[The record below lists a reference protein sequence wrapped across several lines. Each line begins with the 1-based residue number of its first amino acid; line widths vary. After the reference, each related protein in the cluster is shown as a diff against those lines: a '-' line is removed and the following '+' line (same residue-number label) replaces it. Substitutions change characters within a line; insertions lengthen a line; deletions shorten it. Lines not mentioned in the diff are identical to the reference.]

1 MKRLLQLL
9 ILCLCLGVS
18 LPSQAQFFKKL
29 SDKVQ
34 DAAEDKVINKS
45 ANKTSQTVD
54 KGMDDVFSV
63 GKKKTKKN
71 KKEAKK
77 NQPNQPASTSS
88 AKQPRESY
96 LFSYLYVAE
105 MQTNQADINAEM
117 DFFLTP
123 GADYLGI
130 RVEQQGSQIFM
141 VMDYPK
147 STNFSFISSPS
158 GDIVMPNNLNFNDN
172 TTSDKNQADF
182 KITDLPNKTILGYS
196 CKGKQLEDEE
206 WSIKFYYTDE
216 VPINMSNIFKADT
229 KNEQVNPV
237 VKNQLSEMS
246 NGLIMEMEAKNKQKP
261 DENYI
266 MKAKSLE
273 KVDYNFKTSGF
284 NTMSY

>member
-1 MKRLLQLL
+1 L
-9 ILCLCLGVS
+9 IYIPTVYI
-18 LPSQAQFFKKL
+18 
-29 SDKVQ
+29 
-34 DAAEDKVINKS
+34 VIH
-45 ANKTSQTVD
+45 
-54 KGMDDVFSV
+54 
-63 GKKKTKKN
+63 KN
-71 KKEAKK
+71 KK
-77 NQPNQPASTSS
+77 
-88 AKQPRESY
+88 Y
-96 LFSYLYVAE
+96 
-105 MQTNQADINAEM
+105 
-117 DFFLTP
+117 
-123 GADYLGI
+123 
-130 RVEQQGSQIFM
+130 
-141 VMDYPK
+141 
-147 STNFSFISSPS
+147 
-158 GDIVMPNNLNFNDN
+158 NNK
-172 TTSDKNQADF
+172 TTSDKNQYDL
-182 KITDLPNKTILGYS
+182 KNTDIPNKTILGYS